1 MSKELIRTQ
10 VEKLYKKYKNEGG
23 FGVYYIDRLCA
34 QNVDIEEGIYQEET
48 IKEMYFIVY
57 NVEISQTKL
66 ETVYL
71 GRKCMN
77 IYHRCIIK
85 LKYGIPKECINRG
98 EDPFIAFTK
107 KYRVEGF
114 KTRMY
119 WNEWNKKTTKND
131 IIQQINKFEYYKSIM
146 VRRK

>member
-114 KTRMY
+114 TNRMY
-119 WNEWNKKTTKND
+119 WKEKNIELIKNHTIKK
-131 IIQQINKFEYYKSIM
+131 
-146 VRRK
+146 